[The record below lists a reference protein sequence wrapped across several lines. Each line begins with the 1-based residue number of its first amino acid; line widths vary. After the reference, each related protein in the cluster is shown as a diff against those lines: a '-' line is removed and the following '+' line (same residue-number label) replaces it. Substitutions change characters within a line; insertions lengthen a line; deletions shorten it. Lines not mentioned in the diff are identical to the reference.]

1 MGLVRF
7 RPLSPPALVDEVS
20 ALVAD
25 RHDITRVIIDG
36 APPTRPDDLA
46 DDLAERLRL
55 LGRPVLR
62 VAAAGFRRAASLR
75 FERGRADPDARYD
88 DWLDAGALRREV
100 LDPLGPG
107 GSGRVLPALWNTDT
121 DRAARADY
129 VDLSGGVVLIDGE
142 LLLGRGLPHDYSVHL
157 WLSAPALARK
167 LPESEHWALPA
178 FARYDAEVR
187 PLYIADTGVRAD
199 DPLRLAVLDDAPV

>member
-7 RPLSPPALVDEVS
+7 RPLSPAALVDEVS

-25 RHDITRVIIDG
+25 RPDITRVIIDG
-36 APPTRPDDLA
+36 APPTRPDVLA
-46 DDLAERLRL
+46 DDLGERLRL

-62 VAAAGFRRAASLR
+62 IAAADFRRAASLR
-75 FERGRADPDARYD
+75 FERGRTDPDARYD

-100 LDPLGPG
+100 LDPMGPG
-107 GSGRVLPALWNTDT
+107 GSHRVLPRLWNAET

-129 VDLSGGVVLIDGE
+129 VDLAGVVLIDGE

>member
-1 MGLVRF
+1 MRF
-7 RPLSPPALVDEVS
+7 RPVSPPALVDEVS

-25 RHDITRVIIDG
+25 RPDITRVIIDG
-36 APPTRPDDLA
+36 APPTRPDVLA
-46 DDLAERLRL
+46 DDLGERLRL

-62 VAAAGFRRAASLR
+62 IAAADFRRAASLR
-75 FERGRADPDARYD
+75 FERGRTDPDSRYD

-100 LDPLGPG
+100 LDPMGPG
-107 GSGRVLPALWNTDT
+107 GSRRVLPRLWNAET

-129 VDLSGGVVLIDGE
+129 VDLAGVVLIDGE

>member
-7 RPLSPPALVDEVS
+7 RPLSPAALVDEVS

-25 RHDITRVIIDG
+25 RPDITRVIIDG
-36 APPTRPDDLA
+36 APPTRPDVLA
-46 DDLAERLRL
+46 DDLGERLRL

-62 VAAAGFRRAASLR
+62 IAAADFRRAASLR
-75 FERGRADPDARYD
+75 FERGRTDPDARYD

-100 LDPLGPG
+100 LDPMGPG
-107 GSGRVLPALWNTDT
+107 GSRRVLPRLWNAET

-129 VDLSGGVVLIDGE
+129 VDLAGVVLVDGE

>member
-1 MGLVRF
+1 MRF
-7 RPLSPPALVDEVS
+7 RPVSPPALVDEVS

-25 RHDITRVIIDG
+25 RPDITRVIIDG
-36 APPTRPDDLA
+36 APPTRPDVLA
-46 DDLAERLRL
+46 DDLGERLRL

-62 VAAAGFRRAASLR
+62 IAAADFRRAASLR
-75 FERGRADPDARYD
+75 FERGRTDPDSRYD

-100 LDPLGPG
+100 LDPMGPG
-107 GSGRVLPALWNTDT
+107 GSRRVLPRLWNAET

-129 VDLSGGVVLIDGE
+129 VDLAGVVLIDGE

-167 LPESEHWALPA
+167 LPEREHWALPA

>member
-1 MGLVRF
+1 MRF
-7 RPLSPPALVDEVS
+7 RPVSPPTLVDEVS

-25 RHDITRVIIDG
+25 RPDLTRVIIDG
-36 APPTRPDDLA
+36 APPTRPDVLA
-46 DDLAERLRL
+46 DDLGERLRL

-62 VAAAGFRRAASLR
+62 ISAADFLRAASLR
-75 FERGRADPDARYD
+75 FERGRTDPDARYD

-100 LDPLGPG
+100 LDPMGPD
-107 GSGRVLPALWNTDT
+107 GSRRVLPRLWNAET

-129 VDLSGGVVLIDGE
+129 VDHRDGVVLVDGE

-157 WLSAPALARK
+157 WLSTPALARK
-167 LPESEHWALPA
+167 LPESEHWALSA

-187 PLYIADTGVRAD
+187 PLYVADTGVRAD